1 MNGKIFPHNSGLH
14 TQAGAVLHAA
24 PQPDFGEVTVSWR
37 KERRGAFFLSVE
49 FRRSPRAAPVIT
61 TMAITGSGTLLLRWP
76 GEDNG
81 GAS

>member
-1 MNGKIFPHNSGLH
+1 MNGKIFPHSPGLH
-14 TQAGAVLHAA
+14 VQAGTALHAV

-37 KERRGAFFLSVE
+37 KERRAAFLLSVE
-49 FRRSPRAAPVIT
+49 FKRSPRAAPVTT